1 MKINCVIL
9 DDEPENLK
17 YLQQITE
24 DINDVVIVKSF
35 SDATSFLKEIVN
47 IQFDM
52 CILDNHLPD
61 GTGIEVAKTLRNKK
75 IIFVSA
81 HDIDAYEAFDLNA
94 IDVIKKPVSKQR
106 LQEAIKKCR
115 NKIINE
121 KGFVFFNTNEGI
133 RRFKWEEIVYI
144 TTEDRSQSKL
154 IITKDDK
161 VKTSKLDFDKM
172 LSKLPDNLFCQVH
185 KSFLLNTQYFKSL
198 INNETIV
205 LNHREENRS
214 VKIETGGKYVDQL
227 KRMVGLENTD

>member
-24 DINDVVIVKSF
+24 DIKDVVIVKSF

-133 RRFKWEEIVYI
+133 RKFKWEEIVYI
-144 TTEDRSQSKL
+144 TTEDRSQSKS
-154 IITKDDK
+154 IITKDEK

-205 LNHREENRS
+205 LNHKENNIS
-214 VKIETGGKYVDQL
+214 KKIETGGKYVNQL